1 MAGFFQNIL
10 DNISGENKQENI
22 QQAYEIQQQL
32 NAGILANQIKQA
44 ELEAQNKKY
53 FVIFGIVVIIIAGI
67 IIIKKFT

>member
-1 MAGFFQNIL
+1 MATFFQNL
-10 DNISGENKQENI
+10 LSNISGENKQENI

-32 NAGILANQIKQA
+32 NAGILANQQKQA

-53 FVIFGIVVIIIAGI
+53 FVLFGIVVVIVVGI